1 MGERCRAHFGKAP
14 GVGYNSPALK
24 HVTVYAPGSA
34 SNLGPGF
41 DCLGIAFT
49 GRGDRVTATA
59 DEAPGVRVS
68 SVSDPRIP
76 LDAARNTA
84 AIAASSVL
92 RRAGAPA
99 RFGLRIDVDKGLPLS
114 GGMGGSAASAV
125 AGAMAADALLG
136 SSLSRE
142 ELMQA
147 ALDAEAVVAGRHA
160 DNVAP
165 SLFGG
170 AVLVVSLEPLLLARV
185 KVHASLALV
194 LVSPDY
200 QVETAAA
207 RAVLPRDVSRQ
218 DAVLQ
223 SARLAALVLGLERA
237 EPELIRGSM
246 QDVIAE
252 PARRHLYPGFVEAQA
267 GGLKAGAFGVVVSGA
282 GPTLVA
288 VAPAPSAEHVAAALE
303 SAYESKGIAAHA
315 HCARADD
322 RGARIED

>member
-1 MGERCRAHFGKAP
+1 MNR
-14 GVGYNSPALK
+14 
-24 HVTVYAPGSA
+24 VTVYAPGSA

-59 DEAPGVRVS
+59 EGAPGVRVG

-76 LDAARNTA
+76 QDPARNTA

-99 RFGLRIDVDKGLPLS
+99 SYGVRLDVEKGLPALGRHGRQRRF
-114 GGMGGSAASAV
+114 GGGRAPWPRTRFSVRACRAKSC
-125 AGAMAADALLG
+125 
-136 SSLSRE
+136 S
-142 ELMQA
+142 A
-147 ALDAEAVVAGRHA
+147 ALDAEEVVAGRHA

-170 AVLVVSLEPLLLARV
+170 AVLVVALEPLLLVRV
-185 KVHASLALV
+185 RVHPDLALV

-207 RAVLPRDVSRQ
+207 RAVLPKEVSRA

-223 SARLAALVLGLERA
+223 SARLGALVLGLERA
-237 EPELIRGSM
+237 EANLIRGTM
-246 QDVIAE
+246 EDRIAE
-252 PARRHLYPGFVEAQA
+252 PARRHLYPGFPEAR
-267 GGLKAGAFGVVVSGA
+267 AGALVAGALGVVVSGA
-282 GPTLVA
+282 GPTVIA
-288 VAPAPSAEHVAAALE
+288 IAPADSAERVASALE
-303 SAYESKGIAAHA
+303 AAYRTLGIAATA

-322 RGARIED
+322 KGARVVD